1 MGAGSKLNKQ
11 QQQSLSFHSL
21 VKVLIDPPFT
31 TFRTCDLFFFFRGP
45 PHQKRLT
52 IISMWKIKPESRVKS
67 GQSAFDANGNLVTFF
82 YLHFANS
89 NHFLVPQIEYITR
102 KKSAKRGAMVDFVL
116 FFFLLML
123 M

>member
-1 MGAGSKLNKQ
+1 MRPLLL
-11 QQQSLSFHSL
+11 LSRAAAPET
-21 VKVLIDPPFT
+21 VDN
-31 TFRTCDLFFFFRGP
+31 
-45 PHQKRLT
+45 

-102 KKSAKRGAMVDFVL
+102 KKSAKRGERGEERGAMVDFVL